1 MRPFVANL
9 TASTL
14 LIHALLGCCRQ
25 SAFAHW
31 HETAADRSKCAVCCG
46 CRGDT
51 TKESERLPAAPGR
64 GQPECAGV
72 CTYLPAEKSQIDAP
86 QIVVPFHLAA
96 IESELSDGDAA
107 STSFRK
113 GVGDG
118 PNSHAAVRLHL
129 AHQVLLI

>member
-1 MRPFVANL
+1 MPVAP
-9 TASTL
+9 
-14 LIHALLGCCRQ
+14 
-25 SAFAHW
+25 
-31 HETAADRSKCAVCCG
+31 D
-46 CRGDT
+46 
-51 TKESERLPAAPGR
+51 R

-96 IESELSDGDAA
+96 VDIALSDGDSA
-107 STSFRK
+107 SMSIRK